1 MRRARCLRCFRIEMG
16 PLNGVR
22 ILDFASFIAGP
33 YASSILA
40 EMGADVIKVEPPT
53 GDLARAWSPFIG
65 GESRYFQAWNRSKRS
80 IVLDLTDPASRPALE
95 ALVRSADVVVENFRN
110 GVTAKLGIDYP
121 TLRPLNE
128 RLIYCSSTAFGSQ
141 GPWQKRPGYDPVLQ
155 CLAGAAR
162 ANERF
167 NGGSTGICS
176 VAVSDY
182 QAAMLLSTAICAALY
197 HRERTGQGQFV
208 ETSLLQAVMSVQ
220 SHQYIEPL
228 DCEEEGAV
236 GIYPYRLFQTADDA
250 IFIAGG
256 TDKFWR
262 LLCEALGLEELGRDV
277 RFATNGQRVNSA
289 SELNSVLEPVFRA
302 GVADELERRLVK
314 AGVPCG
320 SVQNYHEF
328 FNCEQVTAMG
338 MNPEIV
344 HTKSGRL
351 RVAGL
356 PVTFSESQGEIQR
369 PAPQLGEHTAQILKE
384 LDL

>member
-1 MRRARCLRCFRIEMG
+1 MTAG
-16 PLNGVR
+16 PLKGIR

-40 EMGADVIKVEPPT
+40 EMGADVIKIEPPQ

-80 IVLDLTDPASRPALE
+80 IVLDLTDASSRPVLA
-95 ALVRSADVVVENFRN
+95 ALVKSADVVVENFRN

-121 TLRPLNE
+121 TLRPGNE

-141 GPWQKRPGYDPVLQ
+141 GPWRTRPGYDPVLQ
-155 CLAGAAR
+155 CLGGAAR

-167 NGGSTGICS
+167 NGGATGICS

-197 HRERTGQGQFV
+197 HRERTGQGQFI

-220 SHQYIEPL
+220 SHHYIEPL
-228 DCEEEGAV
+228 EQPEEGAV
-236 GIYPYRLFQTADDA
+236 GIYPYRLFKTRDDA
-250 IFIAGG
+250 IFVAGG

-262 LLCEALGLEELGRDV
+262 LLCQALRLDWLGTGE
-277 RFATNGQRVNSA
+277 RFSTNARRVNLA
-289 SELNSVLEPVFRA
+289 AEFNAILEPAFLA
-302 GVADELERRLVK
+302 GLSADFERDLIA

-320 SVQNYHEF
+320 SVKDYHDF
-328 FNCEQVTAMG
+328 FNSEQVTAMG
-338 MNPEIV
+338 MNPEIT
-344 HTKSGRL
+344 HCTAGRL

-356 PVTFSESQGEIQR
+356 PVTFSESPGAIQR
-369 PAPQLGEHTAQILKE
+369 AAPLLGEHAAEILKE
-384 LDL
+384 LNL

>member
-1 MRRARCLRCFRIEMG
+1 MG
-16 PLNGVR
+16 PLNGIR

-40 EMGADVIKVEPPT
+40 EMGADVIKVEPPM

-110 GVTAKLGIDYP
+110 GVTAKLGIDYA
-121 TLRPLNE
+121 TMQPLNQ

-155 CLAGAAR
+155 CLGGAAR

-236 GIYPYRLFQTADDA
+236 GIYPYRLFETADDA

-262 LLCEALGLEELGRDV
+262 LLCDALGLAELGRDG

-289 SELNSVLEPVFRA
+289 AELNSILEPVFRA
-302 GVADELERRLVK
+302 GIAAQLELRLVK

-320 SVQNYHEF
+320 SVKNYHDF
-328 FNCEQVTAMG
+328 FNSEQVTAMA

-344 HTKSGRL
+344 HAKSGRL

-384 LDL
+384 LNL